1 MINMF
6 NLKDENNKENIFKQF
21 ISKRIIIIFFLFSL
35 IFLLLSCESTS
46 TTELKRINLFSTNY
60 QPNQVVQKN
69 EVYPKEPGSYI
80 FYRKYYIYFYD
91 GSSRTIYKYT
101 RTGKPVLTIQNS
113 SFTASGFG
121 IDKEKVMRVL
131 LEDERTT
138 KITRTIPLPEVIG
151 LSVDFNDNIF
161 LKVTIK
167 GTSGNRMDDCSGF
180 LNNYSDKDH
189 PVYFLFNENQIN
201 PVTSILDSF
210 DKVYAAS
217 SKIGGQDIILG
228 RYYTFYMMFN
238 QYGDF
243 MKVIGFCPNHPD
255 FPMNSILEHT
265 KEGFL
270 EGSNKDG
277 KKQDGVNY
285 IHFLMPTAYE
295 NEGLPSALAN
305 VSDTRVLLKFTLA
318 ENNSSEEISQALDMI
333 SIDNGTNGNTI
344 DQDIVQKDISPIEQ
358 TLPDSK
364 NFQKDTTSEPAT
376 SQDNSS
382 ISSNQV
388 KTNNLQESEIISE
401 EEKIDEPYYPYIIGK
416 ENNYYYF
423 SLKDLPPIEKNSSA
437 DDAEFGVMLIS
448 PDGLIATQVLF
459 FNKGYIVYDTLYNI
473 KTDQNNQ
480 KITLAY
486 NKQLYEEKVED
497 GKQSI
502 KLSIVDTYLG
512 SPSGGYFYYVR
523 YLEKMNYPAARL
535 IIKDSKMDTITT
547 RMLNVKEITSIQNM
561 VVGENGS
568 IYGFYIKKD
577 KAHFFYYAAE
587 IVLNK
592 IKM

>member
-6 NLKDENNKENIFKQF
+6 NLKEKNNERNIFKRF
-21 ISKRIIIIFFLFSL
+21 IGKKIIIIFFLFSL
-35 IFLLLSCESTS
+35 IFLLLSCENTS

-60 QPNQVVQKN
+60 QQNQVVQPD

-131 LEDERTT
+131 HEDERTT
-138 KITRTIPLPEVIG
+138 KITRMIPLPEVIG

-180 LNNYSDKDH
+180 LNNYSDKNH
-189 PVYFLFNENQIN
+189 PVYYLFNENQIS
-201 PVTSILDSF
+201 PVTSILESF
-210 DKVYAAS
+210 DKLYAAS
-217 SKIGGQDIILG
+217 SKIGGQEILLG

-243 MKVIGFCPNHPD
+243 MKVIGLCPNHPD
-255 FPMNSILEHT
+255 FPINSILEHT
-265 KEGFL
+265 KEGFI

-305 VSDTRVLLKFTLA
+305 VSDTRILLKFTLD
-318 ENNSSEEISQALDMI
+318 ENNASEEISQTLHMI
-333 SIDNGTNGNTI
+333 SINNGSNGNTNN
-344 DQDIVQKDISPIEQ
+344 QDIVQKDISPIGQ

-364 NFQKDTTSEPAT
+364 NTQKDANSKPVT
-376 SQDNSS
+376 SQSTSS
-382 ISSNQV
+382 ISSKQG
-388 KTNNLQESEIISE
+388 KTDNLQENEIISAE
-401 EEKIDEPYYPYIIGK
+401 KKIDEPYYPYTIGK
-416 ENNYYYF
+416 ENYYYYF

-437 DDAEFGVMLIS
+437 DDAEFGVMLVS
-448 PDGLIATQVLF
+448 PDGLIATEVLF

-473 KTDQNNQ
+473 KTEKNN
-480 KITLAY
+480 KTISLAY
-486 NKQLYEEKVED
+486 SKQLYEEKVED
-497 GKQSI
+497 GKQSV

-535 IIKDSKMDTITT
+535 IIKDSKMDMIAS
-547 RMLNVKEITSIQNM
+547 RMLNIKEIPSLQNM

-577 KAHFFYYAAE
+577 KAYFFYYAAE